1 MASDLSKDQL
11 KQLQTQLRE
20 QRQALLETIRGEL
33 SASDNQHFQ
42 DLAGRV
48 HDSGEAS
55 VADLLSDLNLA
66 MIDQHVDELRAVEQA
81 LQRVAMGTYGVCIEC
96 GKPIEYERLKAY
108 PAASRCLEHQ
118 RQYEKTHAGEQ
129 VPRL

>member
-1 MASDLSKDQL
+1 MGSDLTKEQL
-11 KQLQTQLRE
+11 KQLESQLRE

-33 SASDNQHFQ
+33 LSSDNQHFQ

-66 MIDQHVDELRAVEQA
+66 LIDQHVDELRAVEQA
-81 LQRVAMGTYGVCIEC
+81 LQRFAMGTYGVCVEC